1 MCFSWRKEKW
11 EKRKKKQKGGF
22 RTESIHQDALKPKSV
37 QSRAS
42 TSAAISAS
50 DLPVH

>member
-1 MCFSWRKEKW
+1 MEKGKIG
-11 EKRKKKQKGGF
+11 ETEKKQKGGF